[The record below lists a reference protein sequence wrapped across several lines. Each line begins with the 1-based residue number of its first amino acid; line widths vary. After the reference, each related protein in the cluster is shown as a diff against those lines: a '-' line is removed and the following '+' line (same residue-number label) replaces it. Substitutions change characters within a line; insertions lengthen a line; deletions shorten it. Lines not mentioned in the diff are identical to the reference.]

1 MKHCS
6 VYRDS
11 LTEVGRDTGDD
22 GPSTAAAA
30 GTVPYALVASGVD
43 PDLH

>member
-1 MKHCS
+1 MQFGGTCETLLYI
-6 VYRDS
+6 YRDS

-30 GTVPYALVASGVD
+30 GMHL
-43 PDLH
+43 